1 LEPYLVLIVS
11 KIVDLERE
19 LARIRGKQPI
29 GFVPTMGALH
39 AGHLSLIKQSLENK
53 CFTVCSIFVNP
64 TQFNDKGDLDRYP
77 RTPELDISLLKST
90 GCELLFMP
98 EAEEVYPKGT
108 PVPSFDL
115 GYMETILEG
124 AFRPGHFKG
133 VAQVV
138 NRLFELVRPDQAF
151 FGRKDFQQLMIIRQ
165 LVKMTGRPVKIIAG
179 ETVREA
185 DGLAMS
191 SRNRLLSIE
200 QRSKVGIIYKTLLTA
215 GKLAKDH
222 SIAAASAFVESE
234 INGIQAFRLE
244 YFEIREAETLLI
256 PTHARAGNI
265 ALIAMFVGKIRL
277 IDNIT
282 ID

>member
-1 LEPYLVLIVS
+1 MEPYLLLIVS
-11 KIVDLERE
+11 KILALERE
-19 LARIRGKQPI
+19 LTQIRGKRPI

-39 AGHLSLIKQSLENK
+39 EGHMSLIKQSLDNK

-64 TQFNDKGDLDRYP
+64 TQFNDKGDLERYP
-77 RTPELDISLLKST
+77 RTPELDISLLESA
-90 GCELLFMP
+90 GCDLLFMP
-98 EAEEVYPKGT
+98 DAEEVYPTGVKI
-108 PVPSFDL
+108 PSFEL
-115 GYMETILEG
+115 GYLETVLEG

-151 FGRKDFQQLMIIRQ
+151 FGRKDFQQLMIIRE
-165 LVKMTGRPVKIIAG
+165 LVRLTGNQVKIISG
-179 ETVREA
+179 ETLREA

-191 SRNRLLSIE
+191 SRNRLLTKE
-200 QRSKVGIIYKTLLTA
+200 QRLKVGIIYKTLIAA
-215 GKLAKDH
+215 GKIAKET
-222 SIAAASAFVESE
+222 SIEKASAFVAKE
-234 INGIQAFRLE
+234 INALEGFQLE

-256 PTHARAGNI
+256 PSKVSSGNI
-265 ALIAMFVGKIRL
+265 ALIALFVGKIRL